1 MYRIALAVSAVLAI
15 AAPSVAAERPSQLI
29 VFGDSLVDAGN
40 LAALVG
46 SDQFSPR
53 SEGYYKNRFTNGPD
67 FTDLLNANF
76 FGRYQ
81 GAAYAGQGTNYAVGG
96 ARVVDT
102 GDFVPD
108 LAAQLGFYLGTRT
121 VDSNALYVL
130 NFGGNDVFGL
140 QSGNI
145 GSFTP
150 ETYAAALVGTVTG
163 AVQQL
168 SSLGASRILVM
179 GIPNTT
185 PVGFGLEGQLQ
196 AGLDAIEPGLGNTTL
211 LRYSYLSFFT
221 RVAADPAAYG
231 IPPFTE
237 AGECF
242 DVREPVGGKVDCSGF
257 TTVDGTHPTAQI
269 QAALY
274 RDVLSEIGLAAVPE
288 PASWA
293 MMITGF
299 GMAGVAMRRRVRHA
313 A

>member
-1 MYRIALAVSAVLAI
+1 MRRVALAVSAVLAI
-15 AAPSVAAERPSQLI
+15 AAPAVAAERPSQLI

-40 LAALVG
+40 LTALVG
-46 SDQFSPR
+46 SDQFNPR
-53 SEGYYKNRFTNGPD
+53 SEGYYKGRFTNGPD

-81 GAAYAGQGTNYAVGG
+81 SPAFAGTGTNYAIGG

-108 LAAQLGFYLGTRT
+108 LTAQLGFYLGTRA
-121 VDSNALYVL
+121 VDPNALYVL

-140 QSGNI
+140 QSGDI

-150 ETYAAALVGTVTG
+150 QAYAAALVGTVTG

-168 SSLGASRILVM
+168 STLGASRILVM

-196 AGLDAIEPGLGNTTL
+196 AGLDAIGPGLGDTTL

-221 RVAADPAAYG
+221 RLAADPAAFG
-231 IPPFTE
+231 VAPFTQ
-237 AGECF
+237 AGNCF
-242 DVREPVGGKVDCSGF
+242 DVRDPVGGSIDCSGF
-257 TTVDGTHPTAQI
+257 TTVDGIHPTAQI

-288 PASWA
+288 PASW
-293 MMITGF
+293 MLMITGF
-299 GMAGVAMRRRVRHA
+299 GMAGVAMRRRVRRA